1 MVVIVGALGA
11 SAGVALFA
19 QARDRP
25 PQKSRTNMKAESKL
39 EQLFVA
45 QLHYN
50 DQVDVKIP
58 MDERT
63 GDLIGRGDGVVKGQ
77 KINGTITW
85 AYYAENCAY
94 LWIKQGQE
102 PPPDVHLC
110 KTNPGGF
117 IKTNDGATIRFD
129 ARGYGLR
136 GPDPSRPHVWR
147 LTSALQFHT
156 EDTRYEWLNTALG
169 VWEGE
174 FDEIAGRAAYRA
186 LIQLQRGQSAAS

>member
-1 MVVIVGALGA
+1 L
-11 SAGVALFA
+11 LA
-19 QARDRP
+19 QEHDRST
-25 PQKSRTNMKAESKL
+25 QTNDLKVEPKF

-45 QLHYN
+45 QLQYN
-50 DQVDVKIP
+50 DRVDVKIP
-58 MDERT
+58 MDGTT
-63 GDLIGRGDGVVKGQ
+63 GDLIGRGDGVVKGE

-94 LWIKQGQE
+94 LWTKEGQE
-102 PPPDVHLC
+102 PPPDMHLC

-136 GPDPSRPHVWR
+136 GPEPSRPHVWR
-147 LTSALQFHT
+147 LTSALQFHA
-156 EDTRYEWLNTALG
+156 EDKRYEWLNTALG

-174 FDEIAGRAAYRA
+174 FDEIAGKAVYRA
-186 LIQLQRGQSAAS
+186 FI